1 MSATVLRLKGGHG
14 YWQTDYYPVGGCF
27 RRAGKDGKQIA
38 EVLKTFPSFKGV
50 DTEVRF
56 TDGTRG
62 AVAGSA
68 IERQGGAE

>member
-38 EVLKTFPSFKGV
+38 EVLKTSPAQ
-50 DTEVRF
+50 
-56 TDGTRG
+56 TRG
-62 AVAGSA
+62 YGSA
-68 IERQGGAE
+68 VH